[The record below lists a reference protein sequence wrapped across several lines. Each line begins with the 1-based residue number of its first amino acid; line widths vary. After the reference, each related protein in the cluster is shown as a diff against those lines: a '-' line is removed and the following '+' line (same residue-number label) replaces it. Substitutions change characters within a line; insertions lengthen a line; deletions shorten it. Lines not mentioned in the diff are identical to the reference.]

1 MKFEAVFSLD
11 CRIIIKS
18 ALELI
23 LRFSA
28 GWVVDALRARVVAEN
43 EIEPVVGEDRRVT
56 KVHLNASSLSLFCND
71 AHCQGAPVG
80 YFGGTTFGF
89 SILRYSIYRY

>member
-1 MKFEAVFSLD
+1 M
-11 CRIIIKS
+11 
-18 ALELI
+18 
-23 LRFSA
+23 
-28 GWVVDALRARVVAEN
+28 VDALRARVVAEN

-80 YFGGTTFGF
+80 YFGAPPLGSQYSGTL
-89 SILRYSIYRY
+89 SISTRSLVCISYCPRLIYVLKY